1 MCRTVHGWILPVALL
16 TVALVHP
23 QVAAQEGNVK
33 DSPLFAGVK
42 DPKIVASQ
50 VRTALPA
57 YMRGLDL
64 LNASSDAETTASA
77 VRFLLDAYR
86 YLRGAYEGNQLILV
100 SSKFPDPLLELQNR
114 QILDVRH
121 ALLYCTGQRDNLS
134 TIDSI
139 RTTCV
144 DGLVRGLRTV
154 RILSVSLQ

>member
-1 MCRTVHGWILPVALL
+1 MRRTRHEWILPIALF
-16 TVALVHP
+16 TVALVHAP
-23 QVAAQEGNVK
+23 ATAQDGNVK
-33 DSPLFAGVK
+33 DSPLFVGVK

-57 YMRGLDL
+57 YARGLDL
-64 LNASSDAETTASA
+64 LNGATDPETTESA

-121 ALLYCTGQRDNLS
+121 GLLYCTGQRTNLS
-134 TIDSI
+134 TVDSI

-144 DGLVRGLRTV
+144 EGLTRGLRTLRV
-154 RILSVSLQ
+154 LAVSLQ